1 SNRRFLYYFS
11 VYVNLFKELFL
22 YRRQFSLRDVPA
34 YRIVRLNIMFYPK
47 SDAKVWTFLQ
57 TSKRF

>member
-1 SNRRFLYYFS
+1 LYYFS

-22 YRRQFSLRDVPA
+22 YRRQLSLRDVPA

-47 SDAKVWTFLQ
+47 SDAKLESSLQ
-57 TSKRF
+57 SSKLSKDYF